1 MTDSLKVK
9 VISIMGELFDLSE
22 LLARP
27 DVDREWRDRVLAA
40 VEQLDALLDAL
51 VDALL
56 GALLGA
62 LLDALATGRV
72 RIFPVHWPAESR
84 QPLDLPTC
92 LGFGCGLHTG
102 CICIIIPF
110 TFPF

>member
-1 MTDSLKVK
+1 MK

-27 DVDREWRDRVLAA
+27 DVDREWRDCVLAA
-40 VEQLDALLDAL
+40 VEQLDALLDAQL
-51 VDALL
+51 D
-56 GALLGA
+56 A

-102 CICIIIPF
+102 CIYAIIPF
-110 TFPF
+110 TFPFSF